1 MHGKAAR
8 LGRQEEVER
17 GLLHSAPLCRAVP
30 VLVAPTAAAAAA
42 LVEVRALVASTAKQ
56 RLRLVVGAAG
66 SSARASP
73 EAAVAAAALEILVVR
88 KGRASGWVV
97 GEGRTRLRLLS

>member
-1 MHGKAAR
+1 MHGKEAR

-30 VLVAPTAAAAAA
+30 VLVAPTAAAAA